1 MTVLRHNPTDF
12 VRNDSFETSKLVRNY
27 FSTIVFKT
35 AIAIRVNLQFCPFLS
50 SIVMANFRDTAPW
63 GLK

>member
-12 VRNDSFETSKLVRNY
+12 VRNDIFETSNSFFDHSFQNL
-27 FSTIVFKT
+27 T
-35 AIAIRVNLQFCPFLS
+35 AIRVNLQFCPSLS